1 MRFLDEY
8 HILKKKKNKK
18 SGFAA
23 TALLTSIAVIL
34 LLVGLFVFLLGRVN
48 KNKVVKND
56 VGTNNTAALV
66 DDNGNTSIKECDKDG
81 NCTIISCST
90 KEQVF
95 MDNLGRVKDA
105 AVSYYT
111 NERLPQKLGETKK
124 MTLKEMQDKKL
135 VLSIVDSNRK
145 TCSNDKSYVEIKKE
159 KNEYVMKVYLSCS
172 DMEDYILI
180 HLGCYDY
187 CKDNVCEKQVVPDV
201 TEYEY
206 EYKKTTPCTMTSWS
220 NWSAWKT
227 TREATSSNK
236 KEDTKVVTTL
246 KTIVDVKDATSDEP
260 TYSCDE
266 YGKDYKLE
274 DKLCVKKTTKIET
287 SEPKKVED
295 AYVCPEGTI
304 KNGTKCEREIE
315 KTDTKAAKEKEPT
328 YNCKDYPGYDLV
340 GSKCVLISTINEEKD
355 ALPGEP
361 TYNCKDYPGYDL
373 VGSNCVKEDTKD
385 ATKVEGSYTCST
397 YGDDYKLN
405 GDKCVKTYQDKVSV
419 DYKEHEK
426 TVKKDCQI
434 KECTTQLVFDE
445 DTMRMVPHES
455 CVFKPGKCD
464 EKVKVKVCPA
474 IESNGKCFKY
484 VQKTD
489 TKDAKKTAT
498 TYNCNAY
505 PGYTQNDK
513 TCVYLDTKPA
523 TKNTT
528 SYSCASYGSDFKLV
542 DENKCVKTYQVT
554 KEEKATQDK
563 IGYTCKDYGKDYVL
577 KGQECVKNYK
587 DIETTPAIKVP
598 EGYTCEDGYGYNSK
612 TKTCEKTIITIKE
625 KDAKEIEGA
634 PTCPEG
640 YDLDGNEC
648 KKTTQEEV
656 QTTYYR
662 YAVRTCVGGTSDV
675 KWSYENNTNLLN
687 LGYKM
692 TGKKRAIKV
701 TEK

>member
-48 KNKVVKND
+48 KGKVVKND
-56 VGTNNTAALV
+56 VGTSNTTALV

-81 NCTIISCST
+81 NCTIISCNT

-159 KNEYVMKVYLSCS
+159 KNEYVMKIYLSCS

-220 NWSAWKT
+220 NWGAWKT

-246 KTIVDVKDATSDEP
+246 KTIVDVKDATPDES
-260 TYSCDE
+260 TYSCEE

-274 DKLCVKKTTKIET
+274 GKLCVKKTTTIET
-287 SEPKKVED
+287 SEPIKVED

-304 KNGTKCEREIE
+304 KNGTKCEREVE
-315 KTDTKAAKEKEPT
+315 KTDTKKAKENEPT
-328 YNCKDYPGYDLV
+328 YNCKAYPGYELV
-340 GSKCVLISTINEEKD
+340 GSKCVLVSTVNEEKD

-361 TYNCKDYPGYDL
+361 TYNCNAYPGYEL
-373 VGSNCVKEDTKD
+373 VGSNCVKTDKKD

-397 YGDDYKLN
+397 YGSDYKLK
-405 GDKCVKTYQDKVSV
+405 GDKCIKS
-419 DYKEHEK
+419 YKETVDIGYTKETTPK
-426 TVKKDCQI
+426 TCYK
-434 KECTTQLVFDE
+434 KECTTQLEFDE
-445 DTMRMVPHES
+445 ETLKMVPHES
-455 CVFKPGKCD
+455 CVFNPYSCD
-464 EKVKVKVCPA
+464 ETKDVCKGT
-474 IESNGKCFKY
+474 EVNGKCVRY
-484 VQKTD
+484 VDKTD

-498 TYNCNAY
+498 TYNCKAY

-513 TCVYLDTKPA
+513 ECIYVDTKAA
-523 TKNTT
+523 TKDATT
-528 SYSCASYGSDFKLV
+528 YEDKKGFWVEDYPLIGDSIKL
-542 DENKCVKTYQVT
+542 T
-554 KEEKATQDK
+554 
-563 IGYTCKDYGKDYVL
+563 
-577 KGQECVKNYK
+577 YK
-587 DIETTPAIKVP
+587 DAFKRVMETNSPKPHTKNCVLRKPVGPVECNPQYVFGNIHVQLWVDAVTGDVNNSNPAFPK
-598 EGYTCEDGYGYNSK
+598 
-612 TKTCEKTIITIKE
+612 
-625 KDAKEIEGA
+625 KDE
-634 PTCPEG
+634 
-640 YDLDGNEC
+640 
-648 KKTTQEEV
+648 
-656 QTTYYR
+656 
-662 YAVRTCVGGTSDV
+662 
-675 KWSYENNTNLLN
+675 
-687 LGYKM
+687 
-692 TGKKRAIKV
+692 
-701 TEK
+701 